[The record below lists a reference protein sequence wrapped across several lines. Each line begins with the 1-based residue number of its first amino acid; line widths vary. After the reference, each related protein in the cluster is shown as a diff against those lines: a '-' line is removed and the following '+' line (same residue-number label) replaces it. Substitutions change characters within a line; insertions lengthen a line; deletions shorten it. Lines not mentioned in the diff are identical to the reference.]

1 VRIWK
6 REDDGG
12 TCSKGF
18 RWVFIL
24 SVFTTLFPCIT
35 WPSFL
40 LIEIFTDFLV
50 PLLLTFLSLKK
61 YLLIFIVFLNKLLF
75 KSVILALSCMT
86 CLVALKSSTLNI
98 SGSLCPLYCI
108 VLNNWQ
114 DWTVNE
120 FNLCSW
126 IYSIFL
132 CYFHEQIDLKID
144 DLLRCLN
151 FICGQEHVTWQ
162 LNKENS
168 LNWDTVERQQI
179 VYFEYFR
186 FVVSLVLYCT

>member
-1 VRIWK
+1 MSNSICLAIARLYSWP
-6 REDDGG
+6 GW
-12 TCSKGF
+12 T
-18 RWVFIL
+18 
-24 SVFTTLFPCIT
+24 
-35 WPSFL
+35 PSFL

-98 SGSLCPLYCI
+98 PGSLCPLYCI

-126 IYSIFL
+126 IFFNYVYSSVKLFYNL
-132 CYFHEQIDLKID
+132 VYCCLSTVSQFNEFSLFNCQVTCSWPQIK
-144 DLLRCLN
+144 LRQRSKSSILRS
-151 FICGQEHVTWQ
+151 ICSW
-162 LNKENS
+162 K
-168 LNWDTVERQQI
+168 
-179 VYFEYFR
+179 
-186 FVVSLVLYCT
+186 